1 MHQSVATIDS
11 PQFLNLQP
19 LDINPLM
26 SKCEI
31 KILYLGPNRNHS
43 YIDEETAIK
52 IGKKLR
58 GAPIVGHYRETK
70 EDFTDH
76 GEQITINDEGIKF
89 ETTTVPYGFVSPDA
103 KVWFQNFEDTNALG
117 ETITR
122 KYLMTTGFLWT
133 TEMAPSQLAAK
144 DGRPH
149 SMKLHD
155 DSVEGFWETS
165 VKNGI
170 DYFIISDA
178 VIQNLCILGD
188 DVEPCFEGSSVTPP
202 IVSANFTLNI
212 DENFMNTLKSMQED
226 LKYVLQKGGQQTM
239 DDLDLKPVEMES
251 EKESVITETS
261 FMAAADSDKT
271 EFAKDDK
278 KEESS
283 KEDKAE
289 TDKDSSSGSDSS
301 DGESKESK
309 QDSKEEQKDSEEE
322 DDKEKKTAEK
332 YALLESELNALKK
345 SYAELQLQC
354 QELSSFKAAIENDRK
369 DQLIAEFFMLSDAD
383 KADVI
388 ANKETY
394 TLDEIK
400 AKLSVICFDKKISF
414 SSAEED
420 PTPAVH
426 ESTTTFNLNTNESD
440 AHLPEWVKRVKEEEK
455 FN

>member
-1 MHQSVATIDS
+1 MHKSVATIDS

-70 EDFTDH
+70 GDFTDH
-76 GEQITINDEGIKF
+76 GEQITINDEGVKF

-117 ETITR
+117 ETVTR

-133 TEMAPSQLAAK
+133 TEMAPSQLAAN

-149 SMKLHD
+149 SMKLHN

-165 VKNGI
+165 VRNGI

-212 DENFMNTLKSMQED
+212 DENFMDTLKSMQED

-239 DDLDLKPVEMES
+239 DNLDPKPVEMET
-251 EKESVITETS
+251 EKESVTTETS
-261 FMAAADSDKT
+261 FTATSDST
-271 EFAKDDK
+271 EAEFVKDDK
-278 KEESS
+278 KEDS
-283 KEDKAE
+283 KEDKTE
-289 TDKDSSSGSDSS
+289 TDKDSNSDSKSS
-301 DGESKESK
+301 DEEDKESK
-309 QDSKEEQKDSEEE
+309 KDSEEE
-322 DDKEKKTAEK
+322 ENDEEKKKAAEK
-332 YALLESELNALKK
+332 YALLESELNALKQ
-345 SYAELQLQC
+345 SYAELQSQC
-354 QELSSFKAAIENDRK
+354 RELSNFKAAIENDRK

-388 ANKETY
+388 AYKEAY
-394 TLDEIK
+394 TLEEIK

-414 SSAEED
+414 SSAEEESA
-420 PTPAVH
+420 PAAH